1 MDETPDLLPGDQR
14 TCSSERSTGALKC
27 GRSEA
32 GRAAQS
38 KMAAIVTTL
47 SHQLGANQG
56 SRQGTPRYGFCWSDC
71 IESYCETNKFGPCP
85 TGGQMVAGSNPVSPT
100 SVSLTRVIAAQSTN
114 GACVGCRSDT
124 GRGKYGNPIKTPR
137 PVSDRWRRP
146 FRSGSGECR

>member
-1 MDETPDLLPGDQR
+1 VDETPDLLPGDQR

-56 SRQGTPRYGFCWSDC
+56 SRPGDAEIRFLLVRLHRELLRDKQIRPMSDWGSSGRRF
-71 IESYCETNKFGPCP
+71 ESCRPDQCQP
-85 TGGQMVAGSNPVSPT
+85 D
-100 SVSLTRVIAAQSTN
+100 QSH
-114 GACVGCRSDT
+114 RSSE
-124 GRGKYGNPIKTPR
+124 R
-137 PVSDRWRRP
+137 
-146 FRSGSGECR
+146 